1 MPARPQPGPEMPAR
15 PQPGPQMPA
24 LPGPGAW
31 PARPARSR
39 CPAARRHLVILG
51 GYLAAGVASAW
62 PRASYLA
69 HHRLPAT
76 RDAAAYVWCFGW
88 VAQQLGHLSSLW
100 FTRYL
105 ASPVGTQLGLHVLM
119 PLEGVVMAPIT
130 VAFGPSASYN
140 LLSAAVPGLLCYG
153 AYRVAIAS
161 DHSGPI
167 VVEFPFGICG
177 GTPTCGAQFAPEAQV
192 LATADGH
199 PRAVGFIARVP
210 AQRSPGSRR
219 TPCTRALSASGR
231 QQPGTPPPKWR
242 RRDWTRGQ

>member
-76 RDAAAYVWCFGW
+76 RDAAAYVWCFWW
-88 VAQQLGHLSSLW
+88 VAQQLGHVSSLW

-105 ASPVGTQLGLHVLM
+105 AAPVGTQLGLHVLM
-119 PLEGVVMAPIT
+119 PLGGGDGPHHRRLRPIC
-130 VAFGPSASYN
+130 
-140 LLSAAVPGLLCYG
+140 LLQPAVGGGARAAVLRGVPGG
-153 AYRVAIAS
+153 QPVAALAS
-161 DHSGPI
+161 G
-167 VVEFPFGICG
+167 G
-177 GTPTCGAQFAPEAQV
+177 GTGR
-192 LATADGH
+192 LA
-199 PRAVGFIARVP
+199 R
-210 AQRSPGSRR
+210 
-219 TPCTRALSASGR
+219 
-231 QQPGTPPPKWR
+231 
-242 RRDWTRGQ
+242 